1 MVAFLWQGLVFLF
14 PFFLYCLNIY
24 IYILIIQH
32 AAKFTVTDEE
42 VYCVCYPTDVKPAFR
57 RTDQTCHL
65 IFLCSFSLRDNDVW
79 ISEIFSYI
87 SSISAYVLSG
97 GHLYSG
103 APPTQVDVDVEVAE
117 ANWYIYIYFK
127 LLYGSTYCLIQKSTV
142 LTVISTYCH
151 LKCYQKTVG
160 LYAHAKAQGKWIFSK
175 LDMCMLFFV
184 TERN

>member
-14 PFFLYCLNIY
+14 PFFHYCLNIY
-24 IYILIIQH
+24 ICILIIQH

-142 LTVISTYCH
+142 LTVISTYCY

-175 LDMCMLFFV
+175 LDMCMLFFI

>member
-1 MVAFLWQGLVFLF
+1 MLRYGSLPVTGTGILVSFLSLLF
-14 PFFLYCLNIY
+14 KYIY
-24 IYILIIQH
+24 IYILLIQH

-65 IFLCSFSLRDNDVW
+65 IFLCSFSLARDNDVW

-87 SSISAYVLSG
+87 SSISAYVLSA

-117 ANWYIYIYFK
+117 ANWYIYIFK
-127 LLYGSTYCLIQKSTV
+127 LLYGTTFPLIQKSTV
-142 LTVISTYCH
+142 LAVISTSYCY
-151 LKCYQKTVG
+151 LKCY
-160 LYAHAKAQGKWIFSK
+160 
-175 LDMCMLFFV
+175 
-184 TERN
+184 